1 MGALNSIF
9 KSKRLLIIQTISM
22 LTFFASA
29 LAAWKLLSYTLNTT
43 TPVVVILTYSSCL
56 ITLRNRGSMLPEYR
70 RGDVLVVDN
79 RFHSLKVADI
89 VVYSIPGRDI
99 PIVHRIHV
107 IHNPWVP
114 CLHFDC
120 SGTED
125 ESRFLTKGD
134 NNQVYDQQLYARGRR
149 VGKRWF
155 VGQSFLSRTNIYG
168 TSIAYAPYFGMFT
181 IWTTDYPWLRYAIL
195 GIMGLFIMLGKE

>member
-43 TPVVVILTYSSCL
+43 TPVVVILT
-56 ITLRNRGSMLPEYR
+56 GSMLPEYR

-79 RFHSLKVADI
+79 RFHSLKIADI

-107 IHNPWVP
+107 IHNP
-114 CLHFDC
+114 
-120 SGTED
+120 GTED

-134 NNQVYDQQLYARGRR
+134 NNQVYDQQLYARG
-149 VGKRWF
+149 
-155 VGQSFLSRTNIYG
+155 QSFLSRTNIYG
-168 TSIAYAPYFGMFT
+168 ASVAYAPYFGMFT